1 MINGDFSSLPPSV
14 LENIEAYVSPEYYEN
29 VMANN
34 VTLKQN
40 LMNLFNSD
48 MYYIYGSD
56 DDTATTS
63 REKMINDTIQ
73 FHRHGKPEQ
82 FKNSFETSENL
93 RLGLDGPDKLL
104 MLKYPD
110 LKYKALELLKNIN
123 DKNMKPLR
131 DVIGVD

>member
-1 MINGDFSSLPPSV
+1 M
-14 LENIEAYVSPEYYEN
+14 
-29 VMANN
+29 MNN
-34 VTLKQN
+34 VSLKDN
-40 LMNLFNSD
+40 LLTLFNSD

-63 REKMINDTIQ
+63 RETMIDNTIR

-93 RLGLDGPDKLL
+93 RIGLDGPDKLL

-110 LKYKALELLKNIN
+110 LKYKALELTKNIN

-131 DVIGVD
+131 EVIGAE